1 MLIFPTVEPNY
12 HANLGIN
19 DSVHDLLPLMQGG
32 EFPTITAGDLIQFG
46 GAVAVG
52 LCPVC
57 IHFFNLSMIK
67 A

>member
-1 MLIFPTVEPNY
+1 MLVFPTIEPNY

-19 DSVHDLLPLMQGG
+19 DSVADLLPLMQSG

-57 IHFFNLSMIK
+57 THFFMTIT